1 MTINKLLLALLF
13 LIILPFIGF
22 GQWDPEQR
30 CVVDI
35 NGNCTPNPV
44 NTALPFLSIIPD
56 ARGGALGD
64 AGIATSPD
72 ASSIYYN
79 ASKLAFIEKEAEV
92 TATYT
97 PWLQNLGLTDVYV
110 AYVSGYKRIDELS
123 AFGFNFGFFSLGQIN
138 FTDINGNGTGSGMP
152 REFTV
157 GLSYGRKLS
166 ENFSVGIGGKF
177 FLSNLANGQSVGGR
191 VISAATGFAAD
202 ISATYNSNPDLG
214 DSYGNNF
221 TAALALS
228 NLGSRISYTN
238 DPVREAIPTN
248 LGLGLAYKINLD
260 EYNSVTFV
268 ADFNKLLVPT
278 PIPNIEPFLTNNT
291 GDLANGTFDSDQNNI
306 PDHREGS
313 TFSNLLSSFGDAPG
327 GFREELREWSTSLG
341 VEYWYDNQ
349 FAVRAGYFREHE
361 LKGDRNFLTIGV
373 GLKYNVFGFDISY
386 LAPTNIQRGPL
397 DNTLRFSL
405 TFDLGI
411 LGSEAN
417 NF

>member
-1 MTINKLLLALLF
+1 MTINKLLFALLILF
-13 LIILPFIGF
+13 LPYIGF

-79 ASKLAFIEKEAEV
+79 ASKLAFVEKEAEV

-110 AYVSGYKRIDELS
+110 AYVSGYKNIDELS
-123 AFGFNFGFFSLGQIN
+123 AFGFNFGFFSLGQIS
-138 FTDINGNGTGSGMP
+138 FTDINGNGTGTGMP

-177 FLSNLANGQSVGGR
+177 FLSNLANGQSVNGLM
-191 VISAATGFAAD
+191 ISAATGFAAD

-214 DSYGNNF
+214 DSYGNNL
-221 TAALALS
+221 TVGLALS

-238 DPVREAIPTN
+238 SQDREAIPTN
-248 LGLGLAYKINLD
+248 LGLGVGYKINLD
-260 EYNSVTFV
+260 EYNSVTFI
-268 ADFNKLLVPT
+268 ADFNKLLGA
-278 PIPNIEPFLTNNT
+278 NT
-291 GDLANGTFDSDQNNI
+291 D
-306 PDHREGS
+306 P
-313 TFSNLLSSFGDAPG
+313 
-327 GFREELREWSTSLG
+327 
-341 VEYWYDNQ
+341 
-349 FAVRAGYFREHE
+349 
-361 LKGDRNFLTIGV
+361 
-373 GLKYNVFGFDISY
+373 
-386 LAPTNIQRGPL
+386 
-397 DNTLRFSL
+397 
-405 TFDLGI
+405 
-411 LGSEAN
+411 
-417 NF
+417 

>member
-1 MTINKLLLALLF
+1 MTINKLLFAFFF
-13 LIILPFIGF
+13 LSLPYISF

-72 ASSIYYN
+72 ASSIFYN
-79 ASKLAFIEKEAEV
+79 PSKLAFVENDAEV

-110 AYVSGYKRIDELS
+110 AYISGYKKIDDVS
-123 AFGFNFGFFSLGQIN
+123 AFGFNFGFFSLGQIS
-138 FTDINGNGTGSGMP
+138 FTDINGNGTGTGMP

-157 GLSYGRKLS
+157 GVSYGRKLS

-177 FLSNLANGQSVGGR
+177 FLSNLANGQSVNGLP
-191 VISAATGFAAD
+191 ITSATGFAAD

-221 TAALALS
+221 SAAFAIS
-228 NLGSRISYTN
+228 NLGSRITYTN
-238 DPVREAIPTN
+238 NPNGEREAIPTN
-248 LGLGLAYKINLD
+248 FGVGFGYKINLD

-268 ADFNKLLVPT
+268 LDFNKLLVPT
-278 PIPNIEPFLTNNT
+278 PIPNVEPFIS
-291 GDLANGTFDSDQNNI
+291 DGTFDGDGNGVA
-306 PDHREGS
+306 DHREGS
-313 TFSNLLSSFGDAPG
+313 TFSNLLSSFTDAPG

-417 NF
+417 SF